1 MTTAA
6 QRLASFSSSLSVDD
20 LPPEVVAAS
29 TIHVLDTIGCGLAAC
44 ALGVGDYGRT
54 VLEEPGVSGRAT
66 VIGLP
71 DAVPAADAAL
81 ANGIMCHALDFDDTH
96 SGAIAHVSV
105 VVASAALAVGQA
117 HGSSG
122 DDLVAAL
129 VAGNETVIR
138 IGMAAGKAFHAR
150 GFHPT
155 AVCGV
160 FGAAA
165 ASARLL
171 ALDEAATTNA
181 LGIAGSMASGLLEF
195 LSDGSA
201 TKRVHAGWAAHAG
214 VMAAQL
220 AARGATGPSTV
231 LEGRFG
237 LYRAYL
243 GVDDVDI
250 DGQLGDLGDR
260 WETPRIAFKPYP
272 ACHFI
277 HASLDATARLM
288 ANGLKA
294 HDVRDIVALTTE
306 AGVSLVLE
314 PAANKVRPRSE
325 YEAKFSL
332 PYSVAALLLRER
344 VDVGTYAE
352 PAIGDADVLE
362 LAGRVTYEIKEYDT
376 FPASFPGGVRITTRD
391 GAVHEAELP
400 HQRGGPD
407 YPMSDVDVREKYRI
421 NAAFA
426 LDTEAIEDLER
437 AVLELPDAGDLSALQ
452 ILRDT
457 RTAPAGRVAA

>member
-20 LPPEVVAAS
+20 LPPEVVDTS
-29 TIHVLDTIGCGLAAC
+29 MIHVLDTIGCGLGAC
-44 ALGVGDYGRT
+44 ALGIGDYGRT
-54 VLEEPGVSGRAT
+54 VLEEPGVNGRAT

-71 DAVPAADAAL
+71 DGVPAADAAL

-117 HGSSG
+117 HGASG
-122 DDLVAAL
+122 EDLVAAL
-129 VAGNETVIR
+129 VAGNEIVIR

-171 ALDEAATTNA
+171 ALDEVATTNA

-250 DGQLGDLGDR
+250 DGQLDDLGER

-288 ANGLKA
+288 ADGLQA
-294 HDVRDIVALTTE
+294 HDVQDIVALTTE

-426 LDTEAIEDLER
+426 LDSEAVGDLER
-437 AVLELPDAGDLSALQ
+437 AVLELPDADDLSALQ
-452 ILRDT
+452 ILRDA
-457 RTAPAGRVAA
+457 RTAPAGKVAA